1 MQSQVPTLMF
11 FHNTLRIT
19 LLLLCKALNL
29 REIMLRNNELGK
41 DRETKGEREIIYFQL
56 AVNLVCTFL
65 YVNGMYI
72 LMSAFAAN

>member
-1 MQSQVPTLMF
+1 MF

-29 REIMLRNNELGK
+29 
-41 DRETKGEREIIYFQL
+41 RETKGEREIIYFQL

>member
-1 MQSQVPTLMF
+1 MF

-29 REIMLRNNELGK
+29 REIMLTNNELGK
-41 DRETKGEREIIYFQL
+41 DREIKGEREIIYFQL
-56 AVNLVCTFL
+56 AVNLVCTFS

>member
-1 MQSQVPTLMF
+1 
-11 FHNTLRIT
+11 
-19 LLLLCKALNL
+19 
-29 REIMLRNNELGK
+29 MLRNNGLGK

-56 AVNLVCTFL
+56 AGNLVCTFL

>member
-1 MQSQVPTLMF
+1 
-11 FHNTLRIT
+11 
-19 LLLLCKALNL
+19 
-29 REIMLRNNELGK
+29 MLRNNELGK

-56 AVNLVCTFL
+56 AVNLVCTFS